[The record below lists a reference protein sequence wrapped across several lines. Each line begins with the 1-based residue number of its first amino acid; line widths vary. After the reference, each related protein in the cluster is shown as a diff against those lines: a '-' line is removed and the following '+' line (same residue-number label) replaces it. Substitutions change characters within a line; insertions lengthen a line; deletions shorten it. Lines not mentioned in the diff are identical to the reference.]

1 MPSDALIEGAKHD
14 PWWWE
19 AAKRPTSDRA
29 ALPTEVDVAVVGS
42 GFTGLSAA
50 RTLALGGRE
59 VLVLEDGVIGVGAST
74 RNAGFLGRQLLAG
87 FSSIMKH
94 QGLQPAVDLYRGASD
109 AYEFTL
115 NLIKSESIDCHLSER
130 GRFLPAW
137 NQAQYDFAARDFDI
151 QHQHTGLEGGMISAE
166 AMAQEVRCEG
176 GVGGL
181 LITNTGS
188 VHPGLYH
195 QGLLSLSERAGVT
208 LRDNARV
215 TAINYEKDGR
225 YLHTARGIVKA
236 KEVVIATNGYT
247 GSETRWFRRRL
258 VRARAFMAAT
268 EPLEPALIRQLIPT
282 DRTYVDYSR
291 NLFNYWR
298 RAPDTDNRILFGGQV
313 GFLHRGLDRIAGGL
327 QVDMKRVFPELAD
340 ARFSH
345 VWEGIIAL
353 TVDRLPHIGKR
364 DGAYFAFG
372 CNGAGLPMGTYIGHK
387 TGLKILGAKDADT
400 PFDDLSFPI
409 SPSIM
414 GYAWYLPMLTAWARW
429 QDSRGVPSAGH

>member
-1 MPSDALIEGAKHD
+1 MQSYSLIGPAKYE

-19 AAKRPTSDRA
+19 AANRKSIDDT
-29 ALPTEVDVAVVGS
+29 ALPREVDIAVVGS

-50 RTLALGGRE
+50 RTLALGGRD
-59 VLVLEDGVIGVGAST
+59 VLVLEDGVLGVGAST

-87 FSSIMKH
+87 FSSIMKR
-94 QGLQPAVDLYRGASD
+94 QGLQPAIDLYRGASD
-109 AYEFTL
+109 AYDFTL
-115 NLIKSESIDCHLSER
+115 NLMKSKNIKCHLSER

-137 NQAQYDFAARDFDI
+137 NQAQYDFAAKEFSI
-151 QHQHTGLEGGMISAE
+151 QHKHTGLEGGMINANEMS
-166 AMAQEVRCEG
+166 QELRCEG

-195 QGLLSLSERAGVT
+195 DGLLGLAKQAGVGM
-208 LRDNARV
+208 RDRTRV
-215 TAINYEKDGR
+215 TAINTER
-225 YLHTARGIVKA
+225 NAHHLQTERGIIKA
-236 KEVVIATNGYT
+236 KQVVIATNGYA

-268 EPLEPALIRQLIPT
+268 EPLNPELIKQLIPS

-298 RAPDTDNRILFGGQV
+298 RAPDTSNRILFGGQI
-313 GFLHRGLDRIAGGL
+313 GFLHRRLDRIADGL
-327 QVDMKRVFPELAD
+327 KNDMGRVFPELEEVK
-340 ARFSH
+340 FSH
-345 VWEGIIAL
+345 VWEGTIAF
-353 TVDRLPHIGKR
+353 TVDRLPHISNR
-364 DGAYFAFG
+364 DSLYFAFG

-387 TGLKILGAKDADT
+387 TGLKILGSNDSGT
-400 PFDDLSFPI
+400 PFDDLPFPL

-414 GYAWYLPMLTAWARW
+414 GYAWYLPLLTAWARW
-429 QDSRGVPSAGH
+429 QDKRGLPSSGH